1 MEPSDLTP
9 SNDEAPKKV
18 RKVNSAPIPEEEY
31 QRVKSD
37 YPNIVWNDE
46 DQSFITKAGHKQYA
60 RKMRFF
66 KPMDLETIAEGRRV
80 WQESRVT
87 GWDKVV
93 TYVENGLRLSD
104 AAKRAG
110 HTYSGLR
117 KRIAMDPEYAKRIAE
132 AEMKAAEPVE
142 DSLFNAAI
150 NGNVPAAIK
159 WLEKRSPERWP
170 GDKTII
176 EAKNV
181 YELDVSDRMKNIAS
195 LVARLQERAAIGAAP
210 EAIDVEAV
218 EPD

>member
-1 MEPSDLTP
+1 MESSETP
-9 SNDEAPKKV
+9 QKKP
-18 RKVNSAPIPEEEY
+18 RKVNSDPISEEEY

-37 YPNIVWNDE
+37 YPNIVFNDE
-46 DQSFITKAGHKQYA
+46 DQSFITKTGNKQYA
-60 RKMRFF
+60 RKLRFF
-66 KPMDLETIAEGRRV
+66 KPLDLETIAKGREV

-117 KRIAMDPEYAKRIAE
+117 RRMSMDPEYRKRIEE

-142 DSLFNAAI
+142 DSLFAAAI

-195 LVARLQERAAIGAAP
+195 LVARLQERAELAPAP
-210 EAIDVEAV
+210 EAIDVEAT